1 MVLILLCLSLRG
13 ESMSSNVLDVE
24 KRLLTRNKWT
34 YSVGGIGRDMI
45 YQLVATF
52 FITYIQFS
60 GIGLSASQFATIGV
74 MLVIGR
80 VWDAVNDPIMG
91 SIVENTR
98 SKWGKFKPW
107 ILLGA
112 VLTAIVVVFMFNFR
126 PSGWGFV
133 VFFGVI
139 YLVWELSF
147 TLNDIPYWSLLPNLA
162 REKKDRDQIATMVV
176 VFAGVGAFLGNAI
189 ISFTT
194 VGNAVKGYSIIS
206 YTFAI
211 FFIGC
216 TLLTVLGVKEPRIEK
231 EELPEKI
238 TIKQMFKVIKNNDQ
252 LLWSALAL
260 MFYSVGSG
268 LLVALGYNFFYLE
281 LGYNG
286 TIVLIFVATF
296 GVSNILIQSFYA
308 SLAKRFSR
316 KSLLLIS
323 FIIMSV
329 GYLLLLS
336 MGYIPV
342 FPVHI
347 ITACVF
353 GALVFSG
360 QAIFYMVIIV
370 NMTNTIEYNEFKT
383 GNRNEAVIF
392 SLRPFVAKFSSAL
405 QQGVVTLV
413 LIISGVYALSQNIS
427 QLENQKNVFD
437 QLTTSEQVDYKT
449 NIASRTIILDD
460 VDISD
465 DERIAVYD
473 ALQLVTFTDSNE
485 DGIEEMVINEAAD
498 SAFMDQATPSMRII
512 LRLAITILP
521 ILLIYGAFY
530 ILNKKF
536 IISEEYYESITKDI
550 LNRTAIDPEVEM

>member
-1 MVLILLCLSLRG
+1 
-13 ESMSSNVLDVE
+13 MSSNVLDVE

-112 VLTAIVVVFMFNFR
+112 VLTSIVVVFMFNFR

>member
-1 MVLILLCLSLRG
+1 
-13 ESMSSNVLDVE
+13 MSSNVLDVE

-34 YSVGGIGRDMI
+34 YSAGGIGRDMI

-60 GIGLSASQFATIGV
+60 GLGLSASQFATIGV

-98 SKWGKFKPW
+98 SRWGKFKPW

-112 VLTAIVVVFMFNFR
+112 VMTAIVVVFMFNFR

-147 TLNDIPYWSLLPNLA
+147 TLNDIPYWSMLPNLA

-211 FFIGC
+211 FFIAC
-216 TLLTVLGVKEPRIEK
+216 TLLTVLGVKEPKIEK
-231 EELPEKI
+231 AVLPDKI
-238 TIKQMFKVIKNNDQ
+238 SIKQMFIVIKNNDQ

-286 TIVLIFVATF
+286 TLVLIFVATF

-316 KSLLLIS
+316 KKLLFIS
-323 FIIMSV
+323 FIVMVV

-336 MGYIPV
+336 MGYIPF

-347 ITACVF
+347 ITACAF

-370 NMTNTIEYNEFKT
+370 NMTNTIEYNEYRT
-383 GNRNEAVIF
+383 GVRNEAVIF

-413 LIISGVYALSQNIS
+413 LIISGIYLLSQNIS
-427 QLENQKNVFD
+427 QLENQKNVYD
-437 QLTTSEQVDYKT
+437 QLTASEQITYKA
-449 NIASRTIILDD
+449 NIVSRTTILDN
-460 VDISD
+460 VDMSD
-465 DERIAVYD
+465 TEKSAVYD
-473 ALQLVTFTDSNE
+473 ALALVTFTDSNV
-485 DGIEEMVINEAAD
+485 DGIQEMVINQAAD

-521 ILLIYGAFY
+521 IILIYFAFL

-536 IISEEYYESITKDI
+536 IISEEYYENITKDI
-550 LNRTAIDPEVEM
+550 LKRAALDPEAEM

>member
-1 MVLILLCLSLRG
+1 MGKDILS
-13 ESMSSNVLDVE
+13 VQQ
-24 KRLLTRNKWT
+24 RLLNRNKWT

-52 FITYIQFS
+52 FITYVQFS
-60 GIGLSASQFATIGV
+60 GLGLSATQFSVIGIL
-74 MLVIGR
+74 LVIGR

-91 SIVENTR
+91 SIVENTH

-112 VLTAIVVVFMFNFR
+112 VLTSIVIVFMFNFR

-133 VFFGVI
+133 VFFGLI
-139 YLVWELSF
+139 YLVWEMSF
-147 TLNDIPYWSLLPNLA
+147 TLNDIPYWSLLPNLS
-162 REKKDRDQIATMVV
+162 RDKKDRDQITTLVV

-211 FFIGC
+211 FFIAC
-216 TLLTVLGVKEPRIEK
+216 TLLTVLGVKEPKELMIEND
-231 EELPEKI
+231 EKI
-238 TIKQMFKVIKNNDQ
+238 TIKKMFSVIKHNDQ

-268 LLVALGYNFFYLE
+268 LLVALGYNFFYME

-286 TIVLIFVATF
+286 TLVLIFIATF

-308 SLAKRFSR
+308 SFAKRYSR
-316 KSLLLIS
+316 QKLLLYS
-323 FIIMSV
+323 FIV
-329 GYLLLLS
+329 LGAGYLLLLL
-336 MGYIPV
+336 MGYVPF

-347 ITACVF
+347 ITVCAF

-370 NMTNTIEYNEFKT
+370 NMTNTIEYNEYNT
-383 GNRNEAVIF
+383 GHRNEAVIF

-413 LIISGVYALSQNIS
+413 LVVSGIFLLSQNIS
-427 QLENQKNVFD
+427 QLEAQKNVFD
-437 QLTTSEQVDYKT
+437 ELTWSEQVTYKA
-449 NIASRTIILDD
+449 NIESRTVILDQ
-460 VDISD
+460 VDISQ
-465 DERIAVYD
+465 EEKTAVYD
-473 ALQLVTFTDSNE
+473 ALQLVTYTDTNG
-485 DGIEEMVINEAAD
+485 DFIEEMYINDAAD
-498 SAFMDQATPSMRII
+498 SAFKAEATASMHFS
-512 LRLAITILP
+512 LRLAITLIP
-521 ILLIYGAFY
+521 IGLIFCSFY
-530 ILNKKF
+530 ILRKKYF
-536 IISEEYYESITKDI
+536 ITEEYYESITQEIVKRRNALD
-550 LNRTAIDPEVEM
+550 NHPAE

>member
-1 MVLILLCLSLRG
+1 MESNIIELEKKLL
-13 ESMSSNVLDVE
+13 N
-24 KRLLTRNKWT
+24 RNKWT

-52 FITYIQFS
+52 FITYVQFAGLGLTAAQFS
-60 GIGLSASQFATIGV
+60 VIGI

-91 SIVENTR
+91 SIVENTHSR
-98 SKWGKFKPW
+98 WGKFKPW

-112 VLTAIVVVFMFNFR
+112 VLTAIVVIFMFNFR
-126 PSGWGFV
+126 PSGWNYV
-133 VFFGVI
+133 IFFGLI
-139 YLVWELSF
+139 YLIWEMAF

-162 REKKDRDQIATMVV
+162 REKKDRDQIATLVV

-211 FFIGC
+211 FFIAC
-216 TLLTVLGVKEPRIEK
+216 TLLTVLGVKEPKEK
-231 EELPEKI
+231 EVVKPEKI
-238 TIKQMFKVIKNNDQ
+238 SIKQMFMVIKNNDQ
-252 LLWSALAL
+252 LLWSAFAL
-260 MFYSVGSG
+260 LLYSVGSG
-268 LLVALGYNFFYLE
+268 LLVALGYNFFYIE

-286 TIVLIFVATF
+286 TLVLIFIATF

-308 SLAKRFSR
+308 SLAKKYSR
-316 KSLLLIS
+316 DTLLKISLFVL
-323 FIIMSV
+323 V
-329 GYLLLLS
+329 TGYLLLLL
-336 MGYIPV
+336 MGYIPF

-347 ITACVF
+347 ITTCIF

-370 NMTNTIEYNEFKT
+370 NMTNTIEYNEYKS
-383 GNRNEAVIF
+383 GKRNEAVIF
-392 SLRPFVAKFSSAL
+392 SLRPFVAKFASAL

-413 LIISGVYALSQNIS
+413 LVVSGVYMLSQNIS

-437 QLTTSEQVDYKT
+437 QLSVSEQVDYKANIIART
-449 NIASRTIILDD
+449 NILDD

-465 DERIAVYD
+465 SEKSAVYD
-473 ALQLVTFTDSNE
+473 ALAFVTYEDLDE
-485 DGIEEMVINEAAD
+485 DGIEEMVINAAAD
-498 SAFMDQATPSMRII
+498 SAFKDEATATMRFIV
-512 LRLAITILP
+512 RLSITVLP
-521 ILLIYGAFY
+521 ILLIYGAY
-530 ILNKKF
+530 LVLKKKF
-536 IISEEYYESITKDI
+536 IISEVYYERITK
-550 LNRTAIDPEVEM
+550 EMYEGINSK

>member
-1 MVLILLCLSLRG
+1 
-13 ESMSSNVLDVE
+13 MSSNVLDVE

>member
-1 MVLILLCLSLRG
+1 MK
-13 ESMSSNVLDVE
+13 SNVLDIE
-24 KRLLTRNKWT
+24 KKLLTRNKWT
-34 YSVGGIGRDMI
+34 YSAGGIGRDMI

-52 FITYIQFS
+52 FITYVQFS
-60 GIGLSASQFATIGV
+60 GIGLSATQFSVIGV

-80 VWDAVNDPIMG
+80 IWDAINDPIMG

-112 VLTAIVVVFMFNFR
+112 ILTAIVVVFMFNFR

-139 YLVWELSF
+139 YLVWELAF

-231 EELPEKI
+231 EESPDKI
-238 TIKQMFKVIKNNDQ
+238 SIKQMFLVIKNNDQ

-260 MFYSVGSG
+260 MFYSIGSG

-308 SLAKRFSR
+308 SLAKKFSR
-316 KSLLLIS
+316 KKLLKVS
-323 FIIMSV
+323 FIVLVI
-329 GYLLLLS
+329 GYLLLLT
-336 MGYIPV
+336 MGYVPF

-360 QAIFYMVIIV
+360 QAIFYMVIIL
-370 NMTNTIEYNEFKT
+370 NITNTIEYNEFRT
-383 GNRNEAVIF
+383 GARNESVIF

-413 LIISGVYALSQNIS
+413 LIISGVYLLSQNIS

-437 QLTTSEQVDYKT
+437 QLSVVEQAEYKS
-449 NIASRTIILDD
+449 NIALRTVILDD
-460 VDISD
+460 VDMKAS
-465 DERIAVYD
+465 EKTAVYE
-473 ALQLVTFTDSNE
+473 ALALVTFTDLN
-485 DGIEEMVINEAAD
+485 DDDIEEMFINAAAD
-498 SAFMDQATPSMRII
+498 SAFKDQATPSMRII

-521 ILLIYGAFY
+521 IGLIFGANY
-530 ILNKKF
+530 VLNKKF
-536 IISEEYYESITKDI
+536 IITEEYYESITKDI
-550 LNRTAIDPEVEM
+550 LERSVDKVDVV